1 MVVSEKKYFV
11 QFQAENKLAF
21 GCHISVVYSET
32 CQLSQVVICPTVA
45 NRFSC

>member
-1 MVVSEKKYFV
+1 MCKNIYFV

-21 GCHISVVYSET
+21 GCHILAAYSET
-32 CQLSQVVICPTVA
+32 CQLSKAKIYSTIA